1 MFRKFQREERRPGA
15 ILIVED
21 DVLIAFDNEHVLR
34 EAGFAVAATVDNM
47 ADALHLIAGGGIDF
61 VISDVRLRGE
71 GSGMDVAHAARRAGA
86 ALLFVSGD
94 CPPEAREVAAGY
106 LAKPYRPHDLLAA
119 IEAVA
124 ARRAGLATG
133 SLPRAL
139 TLFGD

>member
-1 MFRKFQREERRPGA
+1 MFRKFQQEETRNRT

-34 EAGFAVAATVDNM
+34 EAGFTVAAAVDNM
-47 ADALHLIAGGGIDF
+47 TDALHLIARGGIDF
-61 VISDVRLRGE
+61 VISDIRLRGE
-71 GSGMDVAHAARRAGA
+71 GSGMEVAHAARKAGA

-94 CPPEAREVAAGY
+94 CPEEAREVAAGF

-119 IEAVA
+119 IRAIA
-124 ARRAGLATG
+124 ARQAGRAPV
-133 SLPRAL
+133 SLPRTL